1 MEKLVITANGPLL
14 GDVNISGAKNA
25 ALPLLLTPILAQSA
39 STFTNVPDLL
49 DIKTTF
55 ELLSSFGAKLD
66 VQSDAV
72 TIDATQLDSTE
83 AHYELVSKM
92 RASIL
97 VLGPLLA
104 RYHQAKVS
112 LPGGCAI
119 GARPVNLH
127 LAGLEKMGAT
137 IEVKE
142 GYVYASAKGGL
153 KGASLFMDTVSVGAT
168 ENLLMA
174 ATLAKGETC
183 IENAAQE
190 PEIVDLAKCLNN
202 MGAKITGAGSPVIKI
217 IGVDKLHGCQ
227 HAILPDRIETGTFLV
242 AAAATSGA
250 IRCTS
255 VQPGTLDAVLRKLE
269 HAGAKLRVGEDWI
282 SLDMQGNRPA
292 AVSVVTAP
300 HPAFPTDMQAQF
312 LSMNTVAQG
321 HASVTETIFENRF
334 MHVPEL
340 VRMGARIHLK
350 GNSAYTEGSDQ
361 LTGAQVKATDLR
373 ASASLIIAGLVAD
386 GKTEVSEIHHLD
398 RGYDRI
404 ERKLTGLGASIQRV
418 LQDERN

>member
-1 MEKLVITANGPLL
+1 MEKLVITSNGPLL
-14 GDVNISGAKNA
+14 GDIDISGAKNA
-25 ALPLLLTPILAQSA
+25 ALPLLLTPILARSA
-39 STFTNVPDLL
+39 STFINVPDLL
-49 DIKTTF
+49 DINTTF
-55 ELLSSFGAKLD
+55 SLLSSFGAKLD
-66 VQSDAV
+66 SQSDSV
-72 TIDATQLDSTE
+72 TIDATQIHSTE

-127 LAGLEKMGAT
+127 LSGLEKMGAT

-142 GYVYASAKGGL
+142 GYVYASAAGGL

-190 PEIVDLAKCLNN
+190 PEIVDLAKCLNS
-202 MGAKITGAGSPVIKI
+202 MGAKITGAGTPVIKI
-217 IGVDKLHGCQ
+217 IGVDELHGCQ
-227 HAILPDRIETGTFLV
+227 HSVLPDRIETGTFLV
-242 AAAATSGA
+242 AAAATGGA

-255 VQPGTLDAVLRKLE
+255 AQPGSLDAVLRKLE
-269 HAGAKLRVGEDWI
+269 HAGAMIRVGEDWI
-282 SLDMQGNRPA
+282 SLDMQGRLPA

-340 VRMGARIHLK
+340 VRMGARIHLQ
-350 GNSAYTEGSDQ
+350 GNSAYTEGNDR

-386 GKTEVSEIHHLD
+386 GQTEVGEIHHLD

-404 ERKLTGLGASIQRV
+404 ERKLTSLGACIERV
-418 LQDERN
+418 FHDERN